1 MMHRHEASLRVA
13 LYSHDTQGLGHI
25 RRNLAIAAA
34 LAGAGHPPAVLLV
47 AGTQVTTSLVH
58 PAGVDC
64 LTLPAIGKNPGGAYE
79 ARQLPIPLDEVVRLR
94 ADAIAAGLAA
104 FQPDV
109 LIVDK
114 VPAGLM
120 GELIPALK
128 LLRRRGR
135 TRCILGLRDI
145 LDEPHIAAKEWRD
158 AGSSRIVQRYY
169 DAVWVYGDP
178 AVYNAVREY
187 AFLDAIAAKIRFTGY
202 INRCDEHS
210 CRPEDLRRQT
220 LRDLK
225 LSAERIALCTVG
237 GGQDGFSIAE
247 AFVQA
252 DLPSDTAAVVLTGP
266 FMEERDRRRLLTLAR
281 HRNRTRV
288 VTFTPH
294 PERFLGG
301 ADWVVSM
308 AGYNTTC
315 EILAANKHA
324 LLVPRVRP
332 RLEQW
337 IRAERLADLGAV
349 SVIHP
354 DVLTPEQISRWLAVT
369 TEQHRKHT
377 SIDMHGL
384 RRVPALLHD
393 LLHMVPPSAFVA
405 GAQPLVH

>member
-1 MMHRHEASLRVA
+1 MQHHDRRLRVA

-34 LAGAGHPPAVLLV
+34 LTRTGQPPAVLLV
-47 AGTQVTTSLVH
+47 AGTQVTNNLVH

-64 LTLPAIGKNPGGAYE
+64 LTLPAVGKNVAGAYE
-79 ARQLPIPLDEVVRLR
+79 ARQLPMPLEELLRLR
-94 ADAIAAGLAA
+94 ANTIAAGLVA

-120 GELIPALK
+120 GELLPALK
-128 LLRRRGR
+128 QLRRRGQ
-135 TRCILGLRDI
+135 TRCVLGLRDI
-145 LDEPHIAAKEWRD
+145 LDEPHIAAREWRE
-158 AGSSRIVQRYY
+158 AGGSHLVERFY

-178 AVYNAVREY
+178 AVYDAVREY
-187 AFLDAIAAKIRFTGY
+187 TFLDEIAAKVHFTGY
-202 INRCDEHS
+202 INRCDAP
-210 CRPEDLRRQT
+210 CLPDDLRRQAV
-220 LRDLK
+220 RELK
-225 LSAERIALCTVG
+225 LQVDRLALCTVG
-237 GGQDGFSIAE
+237 GGQDGFAIAE

-252 DLPSDTAAVVLTGP
+252 DMPDGTGAVVLTGP
-266 FMEERDRRRLLTLAR
+266 FMDEGDRRRLLSLAR

-288 VTFTPH
+288 VAFTPH
-294 PERFLGG
+294 PERYLGG
-301 ADWVVSM
+301 ADWVISM

-337 IRAERLADLGAV
+337 IRAERLAQLGAV

-354 DVLTPEQISRWLAVT
+354 DALTPSHISHWLTTSVGQHRQPLAV
-369 TEQHRKHT
+369 
-377 SIDMHGL
+377 DMHGL
-384 RRVPALLHD
+384 RRVPALLQE
-393 LLHMVPPSAFVA
+393 LLPVPPR
-405 GAQPLVH
+405 PLYAATAPELAH

>member
-1 MMHRHEASLRVA
+1 MHHHERRLRVA

-34 LAGAGHPPAVLLV
+34 LAGTGQPPAVLMV
-47 AGTQVTTSLVH
+47 AGTQVTNSLVH

-64 LTLPAIGKNPGGAYE
+64 LTLPAIGKNAAGAYE
-79 ARQLPIPLDEVVRLR
+79 ARQLPMPVDEVLRLR

-128 LLRRRGR
+128 MLRRRGR

-145 LDEPHIAAKEWRD
+145 LDEPHVAAREWRD
-158 AGSSRIVQRYY
+158 AGASRIVQRYY

-178 AVYNAVREY
+178 AVYDAVREY

-202 INRCDEHS
+202 INRCEESHS
-210 CRPEDLRRQT
+210 CRPDDLRRQT
-220 LRDLK
+220 VRDLK
-225 LSAERIALCTVG
+225 LPVERLALCTVG

-247 AFVQA
+247 AFVRA
-252 DLPSDTAAVVLTGP
+252 DLPADTGAVVLAGP
-266 FMEERDRRRLLTLAR
+266 FMEEGDRRRLLALAR
-281 HRNRTRV
+281 HRSRTRV
-288 VTFTPH
+288 VAFTPH
-294 PERFLGG
+294 PERLLGG

-315 EILAANKHA
+315 EILAANKRA

-337 IRAERLADLGAV
+337 IRAERLAELGAV

-354 DVLTPEQISRWLAVT
+354 DALTPDHISRWLAGAAG
-369 TEQHRKHT
+369 HRDQRPP
-377 SIDMHGL
+377 IDMHGL
-384 RRVPALLHD
+384 RRVPALLQD
-393 LLHMVPPSAFVA
+393 LLRMTPSPAFA
-405 GAQPLVH
+405 GVQPIAH